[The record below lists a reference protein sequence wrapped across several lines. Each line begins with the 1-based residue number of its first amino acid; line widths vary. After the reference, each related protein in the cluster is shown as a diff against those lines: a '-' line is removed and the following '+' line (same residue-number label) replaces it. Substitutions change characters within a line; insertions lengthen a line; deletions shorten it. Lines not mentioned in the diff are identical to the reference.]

1 MGGSLSLIISYYIA
15 SHASRLLYVNY
26 CTVVRDCFID
36 QNQATAQERAECW
49 ISLYLETLTSPA
61 SHKMINILI
70 KACN

>member
-36 QNQATAQERAECW
+36 QNQATAQERAEC
-49 ISLYLETLTSPA
+49 
-61 SHKMINILI
+61 
-70 KACN
+70 